1 MSNVPIYNEEDFKGM
16 RKAGKI
22 AAEVLDYIADFVEPG
37 VSTGYLDD
45 LCYEKIKEYGAI
57 PAPLCYHGYQKPK
70 SIYVNHFVF
79 N

>member
-22 AAEVLDYIADFVEPG
+22 AAEVLDYITDFVEPG

-45 LCYEKIKEYGAI
+45 LCYEKIK
-57 PAPLCYHGYQKPK
+57 
-70 SIYVNHFVF
+70 
-79 N
+79 